1 MDTINKKK
9 KTIKELLEI
18 KNVIEMRSPMEDLE
32 DDVEGNLFPHPP
44 KGVGGEMR
52 QETGEREK
60 RYNQRINRKSPTSK
74 R

>member
-1 MDTINKKK
+1 
-9 KTIKELLEI
+9 
-18 KNVIEMRSPMEDLE
+18 MEDLE

-60 RYNQRINRKSPTSK
+60 RYKGSIEKVQHLRGRNSRTKLRKRK
-74 R
+74 GKN